1 MVNVEHKE
9 YNGGILGVFKRL
21 AAIKKRAIY
30 VGVPNQT
37 KHRKGD
43 EIDNAQL
50 LFIHTH
56 GVRRNQ
62 MIGEMGKQMSR
73 GYKYSSAFSLYIQTH
88 GSPLWRIPPRPVLV
102 PAIRANRAS
111 ITEKYAG
118 IAKSASKGDY
128 EGMDRA
134 ITRTGLAAQNACR
147 AWFLDPRNRWPANSP
162 STVKKKKSSNP
173 LIDEGELRKSIV
185 YVVREE

>member
-1 MVNVEHKE
+1 MVNIEHKE
-9 YNGGILGVFKRL
+9 YNGGISGVFQRL

-102 PAIRANRAS
+102 PAI
-111 ITEKYAG
+111 
-118 IAKSASKGDY
+118 
-128 EGMDRA
+128 
-134 ITRTGLAAQNACR
+134 
-147 AWFLDPRNRWPANSP
+147 
-162 STVKKKKSSNP
+162 
-173 LIDEGELRKSIV
+173 
-185 YVVREE
+185 